1 MKKVLTVLV
10 ALAMIF
16 SLAASAEAAASAA
29 GLWTLTTAESAGVT
43 FDAVEMGMEMTMDLA
58 DDGTCVLTLNGEN
71 EMGTWEQNGAAV
83 AVLDSTGAEQ
93 AFQPVSYTHLD
104 VYKRQ
109 VMYSHASSAAN
120 PTSAAARRMRLLRLT
135 IASRAGIRRLRDPS
149 KS

>member
-16 SLAASAEAAASAA
+16 SLAASAEEAASAA

-71 EMGTWEQNGAAV
+71 EMGTWE
-83 AVLDSTGAEQ
+83 
-93 AFQPVSYTHLD
+93 
-104 VYKRQ
+104 
-109 VMYSHASSAAN
+109 
-120 PTSAAARRMRLLRLT
+120 
-135 IASRAGIRRLRDPS
+135 
-149 KS
+149 